1 MTLRL
6 VALALLSITMMSLD
20 QRQHHLDSIRAL
32 LSVVIYPLQRLID
45 LPRESGEWFSESLS
59 SRQSLLQENSRLH
72 ARQLLLRSRLQK
84 MAGLQAE
91 NSRLRKLLKS
101 SSKVAERVL
110 IAELLAVD
118 MAPFSRQVILN
129 KGRRDGVYTGQ
140 PVLDASGVLGQV
152 VFAGP
157 LSSNVILIT
166 DPSHALPVS
175 VNRNGLRAVAIGTD
189 KTDQLELSH
198 LPNNADI
205 REGDLLLTSGL
216 GGRFPPGYPVATIT
230 HIERDRNLPFATVFA
245 KPTGHL
251 ESSRE
256 VLIVW
261 TQPQTTDPEK
271 AKTTA
276 PTPAVKAEQ

>member
-20 QRQHHLDSIRAL
+20 QRHHHMDSIRAV
-32 LSVVIYPLQRLID
+32 LSVIIYPLQRLID
-45 LPRESGEWFSESLS
+45 LPRESGEWLAESLA
-59 SRQSLLQENSRLH
+59 SRRFLLQENSQLH

-84 MAGLQAE
+84 MTALQAE

-101 SSKVAERVL
+101 SSRVEERVL

-118 MAPFSRQVILN
+118 MAPFSRQVVLN
-129 KGRRDGVYTGQ
+129 KGHRDGVYTGQ
-140 PVLDASGVLGQV
+140 AVLDADGILGQV

-157 LSSNVILIT
+157 LSSNVMLIT
-166 DPSHALPVS
+166 DPSHALPVT
-175 VNRNGLRAVAIGTD
+175 VNRNGLRAIAIGTD
-189 KTDQLELSH
+189 KANQLELSH

-205 REGDLLLTSGL
+205 REGDLLITSGL

-230 HIERDRNLPFATVFA
+230 HIERDPDLPFATVFA
-245 KPTGHL
+245 KPSGHL
-251 ESSRE
+251 ESGRE

-261 TQPQTTDPEK
+261 SHTRTMDASDPD
-271 AKTTA
+271 
-276 PTPAVKAEQ
+276 TPASNKEAVQ